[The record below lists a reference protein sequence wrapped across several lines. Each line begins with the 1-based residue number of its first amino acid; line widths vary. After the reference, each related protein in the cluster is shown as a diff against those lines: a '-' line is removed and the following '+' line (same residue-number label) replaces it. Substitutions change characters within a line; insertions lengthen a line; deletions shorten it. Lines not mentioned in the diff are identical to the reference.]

1 MYSIIHS
8 IYISSHIIPHHYICY
23 DETGNKCNAGL
34 TGRPVLYTEPINWP
48 RVNFRN
54 KKKKKKKK
62 NFQTIMYILGGRVGY
77 DYGGGLQVSTWTCF
91 STLDDHLIGNP
102 LWLSRPPACLLHN
115 IKF

>member
-23 DETGNKCNAGL
+23 DKTGNKCNAGL

-54 KKKKKKKK
+54 KKKKKKVFHRKVHVIKDGCK
-62 NFQTIMYILGGRVGY
+62 NIYLSIR
-77 DYGGGLQVSTWTCF
+77 SNF
-91 STLDDHLIGNP
+91 STFIDFSQIVHL
-102 LWLSRPPACLLHN
+102 
-115 IKF
+115 

>member
-8 IYISSHIIPHHYICY
+8 IYILSHIIPHHYICY

-48 RVNFRN
+48 RVNFR

-62 NFQTIMYILGGRVGY
+62 ETDARGGTERGPQGERQTHWVGQRWVHGVR
-77 DYGGGLQVSTWTCF
+77 DKTHGVGQRG
-91 STLDDHLIGNP
+91 
-102 LWLSRPPACLLHN
+102 
-115 IKF
+115 

>member
-23 DETGNKCNAGL
+23 DKTGNKCNAGL

-62 NFQTIMYILGGRVGY
+62 KKKMSFKEDAKRR
-77 DYGGGLQVSTWTCF
+77 F
-91 STLDDHLIGNP
+91 
-102 LWLSRPPACLLHN
+102 
-115 IKF
+115 

>member
-23 DETGNKCNAGL
+23 DKTGNKCNAGL

-54 KKKKKKKK
+54 KKKKKKKEYQRYNK
-62 NFQTIMYILGGRVGY
+62 GTIKGTTVFMLNRRHVAENLLFS
-77 DYGGGLQVSTWTCF
+77 GLY
-91 STLDDHLIGNP
+91 P
-102 LWLSRPPACLLHN
+102 
-115 IKF
+115 